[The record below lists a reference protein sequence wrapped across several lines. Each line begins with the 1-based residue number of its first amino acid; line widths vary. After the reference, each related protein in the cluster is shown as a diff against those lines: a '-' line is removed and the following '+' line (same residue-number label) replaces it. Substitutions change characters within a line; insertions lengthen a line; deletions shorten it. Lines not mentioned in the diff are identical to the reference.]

1 MNKLNRHLPFVILFL
16 AVLSFAYFWQVSI
29 RPYLLK
35 NNTNSLD
42 LAEYFPN
49 FLAVVILS
57 FGAMALFAPKEDIAV
72 LKLTSS
78 LTCGIIL
85 GQLIMSER
93 VYDYK
98 DIIASILG
106 FIFSNLIIYLINRML
121 NR

>member
-1 MNKLNRHLPFVILFL
+1 MNKLNRHLPFIILFIGAL
-16 AVLSFAYFWQVSI
+16 LFTFFWQVSI

-35 NNTNSLD
+35 KNTYSLD
-42 LAEYFPN
+42 LAEYFSN

-57 FGAMALFAPKEDIAV
+57 FGAMSLFAPKEDIAV

-106 FIFSNLIIYLINRML
+106 FIFSYLIIYLINRIL